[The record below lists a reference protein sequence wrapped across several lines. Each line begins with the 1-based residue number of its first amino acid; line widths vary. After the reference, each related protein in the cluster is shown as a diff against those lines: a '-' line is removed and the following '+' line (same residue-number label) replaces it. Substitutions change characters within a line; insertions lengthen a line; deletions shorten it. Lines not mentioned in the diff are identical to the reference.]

1 VIIQKTIYQHAK
13 LAAKS
18 QYIHTYIYI
27 DTYIYRYIYIYTYIY
42 IHIYIYR
49 EIMYFSGFNSTGS
62 PLAPA
67 PAVSPVAKPARA
79 ALGAHPPLN
88 WPPGMS
94 ES

>member
-1 VIIQKTIYQHAK
+1 
-13 LAAKS
+13 
-18 QYIHTYIYI
+18 
-27 DTYIYRYIYIYTYIY
+27 
-42 IHIYIYR
+42 
-49 EIMYFSGFNSTGS
+49 MYFSGFNSTGS